1 MLTGKKIVLGVTGGI
16 AAYKAAEILRGLKK
30 NGADVAVVMTETATK
45 FVGPVTFEAL
55 SGRPVSLDMFDPPA
69 GGMEHLTLGKW
80 ADLVLIA
87 PATANTIARLAAGL
101 ADNLLCTLTL
111 AATAPVLIA
120 PAMNT
125 RMILHPA
132 TEANLATLGS
142 RGVHVIEPD
151 TGPLAEE
158 EEGYGRLPSPD
169 EIVERVCELLI
180 PPRDLTGRR
189 LLVTA
194 GPTREAVDPVRY
206 LSNRSSGK
214 MGFAVAARAVR
225 RGAEVTLVH
234 GPVSLSLPTGVHTV
248 AVVSAEEMFAVVG
261 ERFPSCDSLI
271 MAAAVADYR
280 PLAAGK
286 KKIKKDGSGQVEM
299 VLEET
304 ADILGSVTADKG
316 SRVVVGFAAETD
328 GLEENARR
336 KLEEKNLD
344 MIVAND
350 VTIPGAGFDGDT
362 NQVEIFIRA
371 GKHIRTPLLSKE
383 DVADEILDQ
392 LALLLGREHTGR

>member
-16 AAYKAAEILRGLKK
+16 AAYKAAEILRSLKK
-30 NGADVAVVMTETATK
+30 KEADVAVVMTETATK

-55 SGRPVSLDMFDPPA
+55 SGRPVSLDMFDPTA
-69 GGMEHLTLGKW
+69 GGMEHLALGRW

-111 AATAPVLIA
+111 AANAPVLIA

-132 TEANLATLGS
+132 TQANLATLGA
-142 RGVHVIEPD
+142 RGVHIMTPG

-158 EEGYGRLPSPD
+158 EEGYGRLPSPE
-169 EIVERVCELLI
+169 EIVERVCAILI
-180 PPRDLTGRR
+180 PRQDLAGRR

-194 GPTREAVDPVRY
+194 GPTREALDPVRY

-234 GPVSLSLPTGVHTV
+234 GPVSLSPPAGVRAV
-248 AVVSAEEMFAVVG
+248 AVTSAEEMLTAV
-261 ERFPSCDSLI
+261 RDHFPSCDSLI

-280 PLAAGK
+280 PLAPADR
-286 KKIKKDGSGQVEM
+286 KIKKSGSGQAEM
-299 VLEET
+299 LLEET
-304 ADILGSVTADKG
+304 ADILGAVTADKG
-316 SRVVVGFAAETD
+316 PRVVVGFAAETD

-350 VTIPGAGFDGDT
+350 VTLPGAGFDGDT
-362 NQVEIFIRA
+362 NQVEIFTRS
-371 GKHIRTPLLSKE
+371 GEHTRTPLLSKE
-383 DVADEILDQ
+383 EVAEKILTQ
-392 LALLLGREHTGR
+392 LAPLLSGENSGR